1 MQEQLP
7 KARSCMS
14 IVVMVVIV
22 AVPVAVCFAVRY
34 LVLIMPVH
42 SLLEI
47 LRAVRVV
54 MRVTDHPLVQQGITL
69 VKARR

>member
-1 MQEQLP
+1 MHWPIESP
-7 KARSCMS
+7 TS

-22 AVPVAVCFAVRY
+22 AVPVAVRFAIRY

-42 SLLEI
+42 GLLEI
-47 LRAVRVV
+47 LRSVRVV
-54 MRVTDHPLVQQGITL
+54 VGVADHPLVQQGITL